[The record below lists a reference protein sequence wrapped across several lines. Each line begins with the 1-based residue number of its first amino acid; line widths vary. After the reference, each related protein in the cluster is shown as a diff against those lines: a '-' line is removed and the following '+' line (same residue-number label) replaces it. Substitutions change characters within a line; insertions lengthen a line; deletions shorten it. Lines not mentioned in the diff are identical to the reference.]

1 MGLMP
6 VADAAFMYAE
16 SREQPMHVGSLQIFE
31 LPESV
36 GADHVGE
43 LYRDSVA
50 VSEVAPLFRRRA
62 HRSPLTLGQWTWT
75 EDRDVDLEHH
85 VRHSGLASPG
95 RIRELLALT
104 SRLHGTLLDRHR
116 PLWETH
122 LIEGLSDH
130 RVAIYS
136 KMHHALLDGV
146 SGMRL
151 LQRSLSTDPDDRDT
165 PMPWAAMRPK
175 RERAGDGAGDGDG
188 GLAAL
193 PAAGLRLAGDLV
205 GVLPT
210 MARMAEQ
217 GLRHQATALPG
228 QAPKSMLNV
237 GITGSR
243 RFAAQSWSL
252 ERIRAVAKRA
262 DATINDVMLAMCSG
276 ALRTYLV
283 EQDALPD
290 TSLVAMTPVSLRGE
304 DDGPDA
310 EAGNAV
316 GTILCHLGTDLD
328 GAVERLE
335 AIRASM
341 RAGKA
346 SFAGLN
352 QTQATALSAVIMAPL
367 VLNSVLG
374 LHRVSPPPFN
384 LVISNVPGPRDPLYW
399 RGARLQGLYPLSIPL
414 HGQAMNITVI
424 SYAGEL
430 QFGIVGCRRTVPHL
444 QRLLMHLETELATLE
459 DAVG

>member
-6 VADAAFMYAE
+6 VTDAAFMYAE

-31 LPESV
+31 LPE
-36 GADHVGE
+36 GAGPQHVAD
-43 LYRDSVA
+43 LYRESVN
-50 VSEVAPLFRRRA
+50 VDEVATLFRRRA
-62 HRSPLTLGQWTWT
+62 HRSPLTLGQWTWV

-85 VRHSGLASPG
+85 VRHSALASPG

-122 LIEGLSDH
+122 LIEGVSDG

-151 LQRSLSTDPDDRDT
+151 LQRSLSTDAEDMTT
-165 PMPWAAMRPK
+165 PMPWANVRPK
-175 RERAGDGAGDGDG
+175 RDRDDRDG
-188 GLAAL
+188 GGRASL
-193 PAAGLRLAGDLV
+193 PMAGLRLAGDLV

-228 QAPKSMLNV
+228 QAPKSMFNV

-276 ALRTYLV
+276 ALRTYLI

-290 TSLVAMTPVSLRGE
+290 SSLVAMTPVSLRS
-304 DDGPDA
+304 DDAPDD
-310 EAGNAV
+310 EVGNAV
-316 GTILCHLGTDLD
+316 GTILCHLGTDRET
-328 GAVERLE
+328 AVDRLE
-335 AIRASM
+335 AVKASM

-346 SFAGLN
+346 AFAGLN

-367 VLNSVLG
+367 GLNSLLG

-384 LVISNVPGPRDPLYW
+384 LVISNVPGPRNPLYW

-414 HGQAMNITVI
+414 HGQAMNITVV
-424 SYAGEL
+424 SYTGEL

-444 QRLLMHLETELATLE
+444 QRLLAHLESELAALE
-459 DAVG
+459 TSVG

>member
-1 MGLMP
+1 
-6 VADAAFMYAE
+6 
-16 SREQPMHVGSLQIFE
+16 
-31 LPESV
+31 
-36 GADHVGE
+36 
-43 LYRDSVA
+43 
-50 VSEVAPLFRRRA
+50 VS
-62 HRSPLTLGQWTWT
+62 
-75 EDRDVDLEHH
+75 DN
-85 VRHSGLASPG
+85 
-95 RIRELLALT
+95 
-104 SRLHGTLLDRHR
+104 
-116 PLWETH
+116 
-122 LIEGLSDH
+122 

-151 LQRSLSTDPDDRDT
+151 LQRSLSTDPDDLTT
-165 PMPWAAMRPK
+165 PMPWANVRPK
-175 RERAGDGAGDGDG
+175 RPRPEQAGAGLA
-188 GLAAL
+188 GL
-193 PAAGLRLAGDLV
+193 PMAGLRLAGDLV

-228 QAPKSMLNV
+228 QAPRSMFNV

-252 ERIRAVAKRA
+252 ERIRTVAKRA

-276 ALRTYLV
+276 ALRTYLI

-290 TSLVAMTPVSLRGE
+290 SSLVAMTPVSLRS
-304 DDGPDA
+304 DDGSDDG

-316 GTILCHLGTDLD
+316 GTILCHLGTDR
-328 GAVERLE
+328 AAPAERLD
-335 AIRASM
+335 AVRASM

-346 SFAGLN
+346 AFAGLN

-367 VLNSVLG
+367 GLNSLLG

-414 HGQAMNITVI
+414 HGQAMNITVV
-424 SYAGEL
+424 SYTGEL

-444 QRLLMHLETELATLE
+444 QRLLAHLEAELSGLEAT
-459 DAVG
+459 VG